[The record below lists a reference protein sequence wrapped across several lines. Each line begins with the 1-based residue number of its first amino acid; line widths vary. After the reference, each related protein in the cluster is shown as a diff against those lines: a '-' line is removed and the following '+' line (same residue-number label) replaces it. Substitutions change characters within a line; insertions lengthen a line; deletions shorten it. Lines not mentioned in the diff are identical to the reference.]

1 MEKAHILIVED
12 DADIREGIHILL
24 ANENYEVFEASSGEK
39 GLELFDKQPNID
51 LVILDIMMPGMSGIE
66 VCRELRRRSTLPIL
80 FLSAKTQDADKAL
93 GLVSGGDDYLAKPF
107 SSVELLARVNALLRR
122 YHVYQN
128 QGEQDGSHDNATII
142 RDNVELDLRGK
153 KVLRDGKPVV
163 LTDTEYGILSFLA
176 NGRGTVFSA
185 QEIYENVWGKAYDRS
200 VNATLMVHISR
211 LRNKLE
217 TDPKDPRLV
226 RTVWGKGYRF
236 E

>member
-128 QGEQDGSHDNATII
+128 QDEQDGSHDNATII